1 MDYAAE
7 SFDGP
12 VLFGERNPNPTH
24 FQHIADYFEMKRLAR
39 KREEGRKLAEHM
51 AAQARIVERR
61 TGGRYLHAVK

>member
-24 FQHIADYFEMKRLAR
+24 FQHIADYFEVKRL
-39 KREEGRKLAEHM
+39 KRINDMCSQYSRR
-51 AAQARIVERR
+51 AADRGLVRSSELFGNYLQIV
-61 TGGRYLHAVK
+61 K